1 MPVNSQGSPP
11 IPTTTSVSLRLDGI
25 SKAFGSVTA
34 LQETTLEIPAGR
46 LVALLGP
53 SGCGKTT
60 TLRVI
65 AGFEMPDTGA
75 IMINDRDV
83 TDLPPNRRNLGMVFQ
98 NYSLFPHMTV
108 GENIAFGLKM
118 AGIPKPDIGVRVR
131 RMLELVR
138 MPGFESRIS

>member
-83 TDLPPNRRNLGMVFQ
+83 TDLPPNRRNPGRG
-98 NYSLFPHMTV
+98 V
-108 GENIAFGLKM
+108 GRAPWRERGCQY
-118 AGIPKPDIGVRVR
+118 V
-131 RMLELVR
+131 
-138 MPGFESRIS
+138 